1 MASLMF
7 KGLVGVIAGTSL
19 FVSSTAA
26 VAAVNSAPVQQVNPW
41 AALAVMSGSA
51 PAAVLCGSSAAVAAA
66 ASAAAQ
72 AGPGCVLPVIDTP
85 VAAAPP
91 VSEPPAPIPVPPVET
106 VGGGFG
112 VSPLLLALAAVA
124 AGVGIYLLVRKHENS
139 PA

>member
-1 MASLMF
+1 MASSRF
-7 KGLVGVIAGTSL
+7 KGLIGVIAGTSL
-19 FVSSTAA
+19 FISSTAA
-26 VAAVNSAPVQQVNPW
+26 VAAVNSAPVPQVNPW

-72 AGPGCVLPVIDTP
+72 AGPGCVLPVLDTP
-85 VAAAPP
+85 VAAAP
-91 VSEPPAPIPVPPVET
+91 VSEPPAPIPVPPVEAI
-106 VGGGFG
+106 GGGFG